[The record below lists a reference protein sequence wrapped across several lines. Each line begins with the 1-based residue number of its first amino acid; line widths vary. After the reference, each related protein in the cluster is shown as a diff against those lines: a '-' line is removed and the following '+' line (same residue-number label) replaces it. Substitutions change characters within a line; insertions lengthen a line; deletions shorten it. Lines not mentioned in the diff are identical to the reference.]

1 MNKYLKNIGLKSRL
15 SFKNL
20 FMEKIGEK
28 AKFASLNLSRL
39 NISKKNSVLKQFSQY
54 LKANEQSILNANKK
68 DITNAK
74 SKKIKDSMITRL
86 KLSSKKISQIRSS
99 IDQIVKFK
107 DPTGKTLSSWKR
119 PNGLII
125 KKVSIP
131 IGVIGIIYES
141 RPNVTSDVSA
151 LCFKSGNVV
160 ILRGGSEAFHSN
172 KILAKLFRKALK
184 KKKCNENCVQF
195 VQSKERRHVD
205 YLLSGMK
212 NYVDLIIP
220 RGGKSLVKKVLKK
233 SSVSIVG
240 HYEGLCH
247 VFVDR
252 EAHLST
258 AIKIVKNSKM
268 RNVSI
273 CGAAETLLIDK
284 MCLKTHCKP
293 ILDQLGTLGC
303 KIIGDKIIRK
313 FISGKMEIA
322 TEKDWKTEYL
332 SPTISVKSVNGV
344 EDAINHINKYGS
356 SHTDSIVT
364 KNKKTAKKFLSSI
377 NSSIAIHNASTQF
390 ADGGEFGFGAE
401 VGISTNKLHP
411 RGPIG
416 LDQLTTYKYI
426 LEGKGQIRK

>member
-1 MNKYLKNIGLKSRL
+1 MS
-15 SFKNL
+15 KNL
-20 FMEKIGEK
+20 YMKKIGEK
-28 AKFASLNLSRL
+28 AKLASLNLSNLSVNKR
-39 NISKKNSVLKQFSQY
+39 NSVLKQFSQY
-54 LKANEQSILNANKK
+54 LKANEKSILSANKK
-68 DITNAK
+68 DIANAK
-74 SKKIKDSMITRL
+74 FKKIKDSMIDRL
-86 KLSSKKISQIRSS
+86 KLNSKKISQIRNS
-99 IDQIVKFK
+99 IEKIAKFK
-107 DPTGKTLSSWKR
+107 DPVGKTLSSWKR

-125 KKVSIP
+125 KRMSIP

-151 LCFKSGNVV
+151 LCFKSGNAV
-160 ILRGGSEAFHSN
+160 ILRGGSEAFNSN
-172 KILAKLFRKALK
+172 KILSKIFKRALK
-184 KKKCNENCVQF
+184 KKKCDENCVQF
-195 VQSKERRHVD
+195 VEHRGRNHVD
-205 YLLSGMK
+205 YLLSSMK
-212 NYVDLIIP
+212 NHVDLIIP

-233 SSVSIVG
+233 SVVSIIG

-252 EAHLST
+252 EADLNM
-258 AIKIVKNSKM
+258 AVEVVKNSKM

-273 CGAAETLLIDK
+273 CGATETLLIDK
-284 MCLKTHCKP
+284 KCLKTHCKP
-293 ILDQLGTLGC
+293 ILDQLSKLGC
-303 KIIGDKIIRK
+303 KIIGDETIKK
-313 FISGKMEIA
+313 FISGKMKIA
-322 TEKDWKTEYL
+322 TKKDWETEYL

-344 EDAINHINKYGS
+344 VEAIDHINRYGS

-364 KNKKTAKKFLSSI
+364 KNKKTAKKFLSNI

>member
-1 MNKYLKNIGLKSRL
+1 MIKNLYMNKIGR
-15 SFKNL
+15 NA
-20 FMEKIGEK
+20 KI
-28 AKFASLNLSRL
+28 ASLQ
-39 NISKKNSVLKQFSQY
+39 ISKISIERRNAVLKQFNRY
-54 LKANEQSILNANKK
+54 LKTNSKSILISNKK
-68 DITNAK
+68 DIINARTK
-74 SKKIKDSMITRL
+74 KISDSMIDRLKLDNKKIK
-86 KLSSKKISQIRSS
+86 KIINS
-99 IDQIVKFK
+99 IEEIIKFK
-107 DPTGKTLSSWKR
+107 DPLNITLSSWKR

-131 IGVIGIIYES
+131 IGVIGVIYES

-151 LCFKSGNVV
+151 LCFKTGNVV

-184 KKKCNENCVQF
+184 NKKCNENCVQF
-195 VQSKERRHVD
+195 IESKDRTHVD
-205 YLLSGMK
+205 YLLSSMK
-212 NYVDLIIP
+212 NYIDLIIP
-220 RGGKSLVKKVLKK
+220 RGGKNLVKKVMKK
-233 SSVSIVG
+233 SSVSIIG

-247 VFVDR
+247 VFIDR
-252 EAHLST
+252 DADLGI
-258 AIKIVKNSKM
+258 AIKVVKNSKM

-293 ILDQLGTLGC
+293 ILDQLSLLGC
-303 KIIGDKIIRK
+303 KIIGDKKISK
-313 FISGKMEIA
+313 FISGKMKIA
-322 TEKDWKTEYL
+322 TEKDWETEYL
-332 SPTISVKSVNGV
+332 SSTISVKSVNGV

-364 KNKKTAKKFLSSI
+364 KNKKTAKKFLSNI
-377 NSSIAIHNASTQF
+377 KSSIAVHNASTQF

-401 VGISTNKLHP
+401 VGISTSKLHP

>member
-1 MNKYLKNIGLKSRL
+1 MS
-15 SFKNL
+15 KNL
-20 FMEKIGEK
+20 YMKKIGEK
-28 AKFASLNLSRL
+28 AKLASLNLSNL
-39 NISKKNSVLKQFSQY
+39 NINKRNSVLKQFSQY
-54 LKANEQSILNANKK
+54 LKANEKSILSANKK
-68 DITNAK
+68 DIANAK
-74 SKKIKDSMITRL
+74 FKKIKDSMIDRL
-86 KLSSKKISQIRSS
+86 KLNSKKISQIRNS
-99 IDQIVKFK
+99 IEKIAKFK
-107 DPTGKTLSSWKR
+107 DPVGKTLSSWKR

-125 KKVSIP
+125 KRMSIP

-151 LCFKSGNVV
+151 LCFKSGNAV

-172 KILAKLFRKALK
+172 KILSKIFKRALK
-184 KKKCNENCVQF
+184 KKKCDENCVQF
-195 VQSKERRHVD
+195 VERRGRNHVD

-212 NYVDLIIP
+212 NHVDLIIP

-233 SSVSIVG
+233 SVVSIIG

-252 EAHLST
+252 EADLNM
-258 AIKIVKNSKM
+258 AVEVVKNSKM

-273 CGAAETLLIDK
+273 CGATETLLIDK
-284 MCLKTHCKP
+284 KCLKTHCKP
-293 ILDQLGTLGC
+293 ILDQLSKLGC
-303 KIIGDKIIRK
+303 KIIGDKTIKK
-313 FISGKMEIA
+313 FISGKMKIA
-322 TEKDWKTEYL
+322 TKKDWETEYL

-344 EDAINHINKYGS
+344 VEAIDHINRYGS

-364 KNKKTAKKFLSSI
+364 KNKKTAKKFLSNI

>member
-1 MNKYLKNIGLKSRL
+1 MSKNS
-15 SFKNL
+15 

-28 AKFASLNLSRL
+28 AKLASQNLSRL
-39 NISKKNSVLKQFSQY
+39 SVDRKNSVLKQFSKY
-54 LKANEQSILNANKK
+54 LKINEKSILIANKK
-68 DITNAK
+68 DISNAK
-74 SKKIKDSMITRL
+74 SKKIKDSMISRL
-86 KLSSKKISQIRSS
+86 ELDSRKISQIRNS
-99 IDQIVKFK
+99 IKKIIKFK

-184 KKKCNENCVQF
+184 NKKCNENCVQF
-195 VQSKERRHVD
+195 VQSKDRRHVD
-205 YLLSGMK
+205 YLLSSMK

-233 SSVSIVG
+233 SKVSIIG

-252 EAHLST
+252 EADLNT
-258 AIKIVKNSKM
+258 AIKVVKNSKM

-284 MCLKTHCKP
+284 KCLKTHCKP
-293 ILDQLGTLGC
+293 ILDNLSVLKC
-303 KIIGDKIIRK
+303 KIIGDKIIKK
-313 FISGKMEIA
+313 FTSEKIKIA

-332 SPTISVKSVNGV
+332 SPVISVKSVNGV
-344 EDAINHINKYGS
+344 DEAINHINKYGS
-356 SHTDSIVT
+356 SHTDSIIT
-364 KNKKTAKKFLSSI
+364 KNNKTAKKFLSKI
-377 NSSIAIHNASTQF
+377 NSSIGVHNASTQF

-416 LDQLTTYKYI
+416 LEQLTTYKY
-426 LEGKGQIRK
+426 LLKGKGQIRK